1 VIETDTKQIIIRDL
15 GIESMR
21 STWDRMKA
29 FTETR
34 GAEDGDE
41 IWFVEHPP
49 VLTLGLAGDAAHI
62 LDAGSIEVIQ
72 TDRGGQVTY
81 HGPGQLVCY
90 VLLDLKRRG
99 LNIRGLVEL
108 LESAVIA
115 TVAEYGIEAYP
126 RRDAPGVYVDGKK
139 LAAIGLRVRRG
150 CSYHGVAFNIAMDLS
165 PYSRINPC
173 GFADL
178 EVTQLAD
185 LAGVSSIAAVRP
197 AFEQALLKLLGEA
210 CGSYFS
216 AAAD

>member
-1 VIETDTKQIIIRDL
+1 MSETGTPAPVIRDL
-15 GIESMR
+15 GLEPMP
-21 STWDRMKA
+21 STWARMKD
-29 FTETR
+29 FTESR
-34 GAEDGDE
+34 GADDGDE

-49 VLTLGLAGDAAHI
+49 VFTLGLAGDAAHV
-62 LDAGSIEVIQ
+62 LDAGDIAVIQ

-99 LNIRGLVEL
+99 LDIRGLVEL
-108 LESAVIA
+108 LESAVID

-126 RRDAPGVYVDGKK
+126 RRDAPGVYVSDSK

-178 EVTQLAD
+178 EVTQLSD
-185 LAGVSSIAAVRP
+185 LCGVESIADVRP
-197 AFEQALLKLLGEA
+197 VFERALLRRLEG
-210 CGSYFS
+210 
-216 AAAD
+216 

>member
-1 VIETDTKQIIIRDL
+1 MIATDTKQIIIRDL
-15 GIESMR
+15 GVEPLQ
-21 STWDRMKA
+21 STWDQMKV

-34 GAEDGDE
+34 GPKDGDE

-49 VLTLGLAGDAAHI
+49 VFTLGLAGDAAHVH
-62 LDAGSIEVIQ
+62 DAGTIEVIQ

-90 VLLDLKRRG
+90 VLLNLKLRG
-99 LNIRGLVEL
+99 LDIRGLVEL

-126 RRDAPGVYVDGKK
+126 RRDAPGVYVEGKK

-150 CSYHGVAFNIAMDLS
+150 CSYHGLAFNVAMDLS

-173 GFADL
+173 GFDDL

-185 LAGVSSIAAVRP
+185 LADVSSVAAVRP
-197 AFEQALLKLLGEA
+197 TFDRALLKLLGEDR
-210 CGSYFS
+210 GSYFS

>member
-1 VIETDTKQIIIRDL
+1 
-15 GIESMR
+15 
-21 STWDRMKA
+21 
-29 FTETR
+29 
-34 GAEDGDE
+34 
-41 IWFVEHPP
+41 
-49 VLTLGLAGDAAHI
+49 LTLGLAGDAAHI

-90 VLLDLKRRG
+90 VLLDLERRG

>member
-1 VIETDTKQIIIRDL
+1 
-15 GIESMR
+15 
-21 STWDRMKA
+21 MKA
-29 FTETR
+29 YTEAR
-34 GAEDGDE
+34 GPKDGDE

-49 VLTLGLAGDAAHI
+49 VFTLGLAGDAAHV
-62 LDAGSIEVIQ
+62 LDAGDIEVIS

-90 VLLDLKRRG
+90 VLLNLKQRG
-99 LNIRGLVEL
+99 LDIRGLVEL

-126 RRDAPGVYVDGKK
+126 RRDAPGVYVDGRK

-150 CSYHGVAFNIAMDLS
+150 CSYHGLAFNIAMDLE
-165 PYSRINPC
+165 PYARINPC

-185 LAGVSSIAAVRP
+185 LTGVSSIASVRP
-197 AFEQALLKLLGEA
+197 TFERALLKLLGEER
-210 CGSYFS
+210 GGYFS